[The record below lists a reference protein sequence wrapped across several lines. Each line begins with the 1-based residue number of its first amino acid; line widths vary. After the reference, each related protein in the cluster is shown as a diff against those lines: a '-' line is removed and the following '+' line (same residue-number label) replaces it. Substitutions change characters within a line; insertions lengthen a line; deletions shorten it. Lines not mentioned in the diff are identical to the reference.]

1 MFGAQVMQLLTALQN
16 GEDHVVLFGRFD
28 ADGIHAMFAAQV
40 TGIQPV
46 HLLSG
51 VFGHV
56 AAQEV
61 KVAVHFPLFGSCI
74 TSKQS
79 ISFIIKIQFQ

>member
-1 MFGAQVMQLLTALQN
+1 MQLLTALQN

-28 ADGIHAMFAAQV
+28 ADGIHAVFAAQV

-61 KVAVHFPLFGSCI
+61 KVAVHLPLFGSCI
-74 TSKQS
+74 ASKTIHQLAN
-79 ISFIIKIQFQ
+79 KIQFQ